1 MTVSGRVLGVGVQCT
16 LSATL
21 RSDWNNLGIVSSE
34 LLRRSAV
41 TPGSASKRMYFG
53 VVYLIF
59 PSRVYAVCPYA
70 NLLGTSSMYPSPT
83 GAVSGLRPSSW
94 GEGELRPP
102 FWRAF
107 GLGDNSDDKNT
118 LV

>member
-1 MTVSGRVLGVGVQCT
+1 MLGVDVQCT

-21 RSDWNNLGIVSSE
+21 RSDWNNLGIVSSK
-34 LLRRSAV
+34 LLRHSAV

-53 VVYLIF
+53 VLYGYLIF
-59 PSRVYAVCPYA
+59 PSRVYAVCPYT
-70 NLLGTSSMYPSPT
+70 NLLGPSSMYPSPT

-94 GEGELRPP
+94 GAGLRPP

>member
-1 MTVSGRVLGVGVQCT
+1 MTVSGRVLGVGVTVQCT

-59 PSRVYAVCPYA
+59 PSRVYAVCPYT
-70 NLLGTSSMYPSPT
+70 NLLG
-83 GAVSGLRPSSW
+83 PSSRVGW
-94 GEGELRPP
+94 FKPN
-102 FWRAF
+102 
-107 GLGDNSDDKNT
+107 GLKHWFKPWFK
-118 LV
+118 